1 MVYIQEIYKAISIR
15 FSRFRYNYKSI
26 IMEKNKHTFYHYINS
41 ACLTVGVIGIL
52 LHFEVDY
59 LQFGLAG
66 IFLWGVTGILGTE
79 ANEKT
84 NKKEN

>member
-1 MVYIQEIYKAISIR
+1 
-15 FSRFRYNYKSI
+15 
-26 IMEKNKHTFYHYINS
+26 MEKNKHTFYHYINS

-66 IFLWGVTGILGTE
+66 IFLWGVTGILGTKAE
-79 ANEKT
+79 EKA

>member
-1 MVYIQEIYKAISIR
+1 MVYIQAIYKGISIII
-15 FSRFRYNYKSI
+15 SRFRYNYKSI

-52 LHFEVDY
+52 LHFEVDC

-66 IFLWGVTGILGTE
+66 IFLWGVTGILGTKAE
-79 ANEKT
+79 EKA

>member
-1 MVYIQEIYKAISIR
+1 
-15 FSRFRYNYKSI
+15 
-26 IMEKNKHTFYHYINS
+26 MEKNKHTFYHYINS

-66 IFLWGVTGILGTE
+66 IFFWGVTGILGTE
-79 ANEKT
+79 ANKKA

>member
-1 MVYIQEIYKAISIR
+1 MVYIQAIYKGISIII
-15 FSRFRYNYKSI
+15 SRFRYNYKSI

-66 IFLWGVTGILGTE
+66 IFLWGVTGILGTKAE
-79 ANEKT
+79 EKA